1 MDIEKIQQTDYYC
14 LDHEEVIFHKKILQL
29 LYKTCFIPLIKI
41 KSMKKIFLSIVT
53 VFVFTSLIFAQ
64 QKEHKIVFD
73 FTKSDTTSISTIM
86 RQLSNIVKATEGK
99 AKLEVVCYGPGLDM
113 IMKERTTVQQ
123 QIEEFSGKYNV
134 VFSACEAS
142 MQRRGIVKS
151 QLLPQIVTVP
161 LASLEISSKQQEGWS
176 YLKAG
181 YNP

>member
-1 MDIEKIQQTDYYC
+1 
-14 LDHEEVIFHKKILQL
+14 
-29 LYKTCFIPLIKI
+29 
-41 KSMKKIFLSIVT
+41 MKKIFLT
-53 VFVFTSLIFAQ
+53 VVSAFFFSCLVFAQ

-73 FTKSDTTSISTIM
+73 FTKGDTASFSTMM
-86 RQLSNIVKATEGK
+86 RQLNNIVKATEGK

-113 IMKERTTVQQ
+113 LMKERTTVQQ
-123 QIEEFSGKYNV
+123 QIEEFHGKYNV

-161 LASLEISSKQQEGWS
+161 LASLEISSRQQEGWS

-181 YNP
+181 YVP

>member
-1 MDIEKIQQTDYYC
+1 
-14 LDHEEVIFHKKILQL
+14 
-29 LYKTCFIPLIKI
+29 
-41 KSMKKIFLSIVT
+41 MKKMFAFIISTFL
-53 VFVFTSLIFAQ
+53 FANLIFAQ

-73 FTKSDTTSISTIM
+73 FTKGDTASFSTMM
-86 RQLSNIVKATEGK
+86 RQLSNIVKATEGN

-113 IMKERTTVQQ
+113 LMKERTTVEQ
-123 QIEEFSGKYNV
+123 QIVEFHGKYNV